1 MKIRTLEVCDFK
13 GFCGQHTIKFDSAA
27 KNLVLYG
34 ENGSGKTSLFQALRL
49 LLDSSRTPQDFA
61 PHANIFRDAAHA
73 GRGFVRITLEDGS
86 VFTWSE
92 TAANGNTHSNLL
104 LSDASKAKRFLD
116 YKGLLPTYFIDGHNT
131 QIDVFKLLVEDIFA
145 DSESTANTPR
155 KTFREDWQALETLKP
170 KRYVLDTRPVRALNA
185 ALGDFNRSLN
195 DKLSQIRTKAQEILA
210 LFDPDLQLDWQF
222 DPVSY
227 QRKTKTFEG
236 HVWLKPSFH
245 GRVLSQHQNLLN
257 EARLSAI
264 AVSIYFAAVLQTL
277 PSALRVLALDDVLIG
292 LDMENRKPI
301 LKALETHF
309 ANYQIALFTY
319 DLVWFDIIQSLVNK
333 SKWKCLKIHRP
344 SDVTAEI
351 PIVEDGG
358 YLATARAQLARGDL
372 RAAANYARSAFE
384 DCMQRFCEKK
394 DVPIKFK
401 RKIKELRA
409 DEFKKAI
416 LEWQKIQPA
425 LVIDATL
432 ETELMSAQSQV
443 LNPLSHAQVIALT
456 TREVREAL
464 DVVGQ
469 LEVALR

>member
-1 MKIRTLEVCDFK
+1 MRIKTLEVCDFK
-13 GFCGQHTIKFDSAA
+13 GFCGEHTIKFDSAA

-92 TAANGNTHSNLL
+92 TAANGNTHNNVFLG
-104 LSDASKAKRFLD
+104 DASKAKRFLD

-155 KTFREDWQALETLKP
+155 KTFREDWQALETFKP

-185 ALGDFNRSLN
+185 ALSDFNRSLN

-245 GRVLSQHQNLLN
+245 GHVLSQHQNLLN

-264 AVSIYFAAVLQTL
+264 AVSIYFAAVLQTP

-301 LKALETHF
+301 LDILERHF
-309 ANYQIALFTY
+309 TGYQIVLMTY
-319 DLVWFDIIQSLVNK
+319 DPVWFSIVQEHVNAER
-333 SKWKCLKIHRP
+333 WKCVRIHRP
-344 SDVTAEI
+344 VNVNSGV
-351 PIVEDGG
+351 PIIEDDG
-358 YLATARAQLARGDL
+358 YLQTARDHLLHRGDQKS
-372 RAAANYARSAFE
+372 AANYARSAFE
-384 DCMQRFCEKK
+384 KAMHQFCQKNS
-394 DVPIKFK
+394 VPIRFK
-401 RKIKELRA
+401 LLVKDLSAEDFLN
-409 DEFKKAI
+409 AI
-416 LEWQKIQPA
+416 LNWQKGKKI
-425 LVIDATL
+425 VIDATL
-432 ETELMSAQSQV
+432 EANVRAARRIT
-443 LNPLSHAQVIALT
+443 LNPLSHAHPSPLSTRDVSDAIDVIA
-456 TREVREAL
+456 R
-464 DVVGQ
+464 